1 MKKYILIT
9 DIGRDTDDTLA
20 LLILLKKHKNNI
32 IKLLAICVSGAKL
45 NERANSVYYWLN
57 YYNITDISVITGKGE
72 EFIFQPIDV
81 DEKTKKIIKEIDSN
95 ICILPYKKNEKIND
109 MKKNITTYNNLE
121 EFFKNNE
128 NIYNIY
134 ILCISPVRPL

>member
-81 DEKTKKIIKEIDSN
+81 DEKTN
-95 ICILPYKKNEKIND
+95 LLNLYATFRREK
-109 MKKNITTYNNLE
+109 
-121 EFFKNNE
+121 
-128 NIYNIY
+128 
-134 ILCISPVRPL
+134 